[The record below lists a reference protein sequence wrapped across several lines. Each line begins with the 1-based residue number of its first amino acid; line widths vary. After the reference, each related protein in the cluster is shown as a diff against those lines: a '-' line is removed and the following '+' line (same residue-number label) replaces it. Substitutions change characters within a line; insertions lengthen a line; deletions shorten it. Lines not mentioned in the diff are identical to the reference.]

1 MRPGNFCGAPMTRVT
16 FLTLSL
22 FPTFDRADVFRENN
36 TRGDVES
43 SSLRDIECTR
53 RTSRFLKFGH
63 CRNFCGMYVRTRRQ
77 SFACRDLLIAT
88 IIAIFTI
95 TIPSFFFSHCVRR
108 YTHTYS
114 TTDHVVCI
122 CNASAA
128 AFIQRPYHVILS
140 SVRIENVKRD
150 RDDETR
156 RRFRRKSTTRR
167 LRKRLDCRS

>member
-36 TRGDVES
+36 TRGVVES

-95 TIPSFFFSHCVRR
+95 TIPSFFLPTVFAGIRTRIARLTTWSVYATRALLHSFS
-108 YTHTYS
+108 
-114 TTDHVVCI
+114 D
-122 CNASAA
+122 
-128 AFIQRPYHVILS
+128 
-140 SVRIENVKRD
+140 RI
-150 RDDETR
+150 T
-156 RRFRRKSTTRR
+156 
-167 LRKRLDCRS
+167 